1 MSKLYV
7 ESGQLQSSDG
17 AVKTPVNSLQVGS
30 FNILSNGGITVPKT
44 ANVTQTT
51 SITTGVTSNGVAGQI
66 TTVTATTASAQTSS
80 FTVTNSAVTSSSYVF
95 LQLVSYSGTIYTNG
109 IPLLTVSN
117 ITSGSFQINILN
129 AGANALNGSLVIT
142 YLVV

>member
-17 AVKTPVNSLQVGS
+17 AVKTPVNALQVGL

-66 TTVTATTASAQTSS
+66 TTVSATTASAATSS

-95 LQLVSYSGTIYTNG
+95 LQLVSYSGTPIY
-109 IPLLTVSN
+109 
-117 ITSGSFQINILN
+117 
-129 AGANALNGSLVIT
+129 
-142 YLVV
+142 